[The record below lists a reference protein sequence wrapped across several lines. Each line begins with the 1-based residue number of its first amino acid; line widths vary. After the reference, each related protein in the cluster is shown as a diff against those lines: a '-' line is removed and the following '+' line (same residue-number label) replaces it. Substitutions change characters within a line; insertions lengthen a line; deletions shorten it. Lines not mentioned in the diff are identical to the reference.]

1 MILNIDKV
9 VEVEENQM
17 LEDLLGINYTI
28 KQNIIDEINFMI
40 RKEEDMEVDINQDQ
54 AMFTIDKELEYV

>member
-1 MILNIDKV
+1 M
-9 VEVEENQM
+9 VEVEENKM